1 MADPAP
7 AADDADARL
16 RDQLAFYFSDANLR
30 RDRFLQQHVGPKG
43 TGEVEISV
51 LASFNRVKELT
62 EGAADTTTP
71 VVTALRALPELRVSD
86 DGLRV
91 CRRARLPTKDDSE
104 ARTVYVERL
113 PAGATIEAVKALL
126 GGCGAI
132 AFVSL
137 PRQQARRTT
146 AFVEFTTAEAAEVA
160 VQRHHAG
167 ADGADGADAAAAP
180 CVMSKAAWGRMRA
193 EYQRQLK
200 AGVAEAEAQQAAA
213 AKAYTESAASAAD
226 AAAAA
231 GEEAPLRVAVKLS
244 GIPRGGKI
252 KPLRRR
258 LGEIFGE
265 VAPVEYV
272 DYGVSNS
279 GDPTVGYVRMK
290 TAIGAAE
297 AVRIL
302 AGRGVTLE
310 GAAVAI
316 ELLTGA
322 TLRSYLQRIGEIKAK
337 TAGTRRQKRQKWWD
351 RKYGKAA
358 DGGAGA
364 PAEAAGENGDE
375 GEGEGEGETGGKRQ
389 REEEAAGGGEAE
401 EAAAKR
407 ARAEG
412 GAEATA
418 ETI

>member
-1 MADPAP
+1 
-7 AADDADARL
+7 
-16 RDQLAFYFSDANLR
+16 
-30 RDRFLQQHVGPKG
+30 
-43 TGEVEISV
+43 
-51 LASFNRVKELT
+51 
-62 EGAADTTTP
+62 
-71 VVTALRALPELRVSD
+71 
-86 DGLRV
+86 
-91 CRRARLPTKDDSE
+91 
-104 ARTVYVERL
+104 
-113 PAGATIEAVKALL
+113 
-126 GGCGAI
+126 
-132 AFVSL
+132 
-137 PRQQARRTT
+137 
-146 AFVEFTTAEAAEVA
+146 
-160 VQRHHAG
+160 
-167 ADGADGADAAAAP
+167 
-180 CVMSKAAWGRMRA
+180 MRA

-213 AKAYTESAASAAD
+213 EKAYTESAD

-364 PAEAAGENGDE
+364 PAEAAGETGDE

-389 REEEAAGGGEAE
+389 REEEAAGGGEA
-401 EAAAKR
+401 AAKR